1 MRLFIIIWSLL
12 LLTFTTSIA
21 QDAHFTQFYAAPTHL
36 SPAFAGTTVQSRLS
50 TNYRNQWPSIPG
62 AFVAYNVAYDHYAPE
77 LKSGFGILA
86 THERAGSGALR
97 SSSVSAQYAYEV
109 RITRQ
114 LFFRPALQFTYS
126 NRNIN
131 FNDLVFGDQL
141 IRNNDPTSVE
151 ENVFQPINFFDMS
164 SGGLFYSPKFWFG
177 AALHHINQPNESLYP
192 DRIGLLPRK
201 VSMHGGY
208 RFKSGSGGHYRKSG
222 NEIVVAFNYKKQGEF
237 SQLDLGAYWEIDPL
251 VLGVW
256 YRGLPVFK
264 SNDYGYANQDAVAIL
279 AGIGT
284 NKFRFAYSYDITVS
298 QLSVGASGGA
308 HEISIVYEWANKRNA
323 HLSKRRVVPCAKF

>member
-1 MRLFIIIWSLL
+1 MRLVVLIASLVI
-12 LLTFTTSIA
+12 LTIGSAFG
-21 QDAHFTQFYAAPTHL
+21 QDTHFTQFYAAPTYL
-36 SPAFAGTTVQSRLS
+36 NPAFAGTTIQSRIS
-50 TNYRNQWPSIPG
+50 SNYRNQWPSIPG

-77 LKSGFGILA
+77 IKSGFGLLA

-97 SSSVSAQYAYEV
+97 SSSISAQYAYEI
-109 RITRQ
+109 RMNRQ
-114 LFFRPALQFTYS
+114 LYFRPALQFTYS

-131 FNDLVFGDQL
+131 FNDLIFGDQL

-151 ENVFQPINFFDMS
+151 ENVFEPVNFFDMS

-177 AALHHINQPNESLYP
+177 ASLHHINQPNESLYP

-201 VSMHGGY
+201 VSVHGGY
-208 RFKSGSGGHYRKSG
+208 RFNAGSGGYYRKSG
-222 NEIVVAFNYKKQGEF
+222 KEIVVAFNYKSQAEF
-237 SQLDLGAYWEIDPL
+237 SQLDLGAYLELDPL

-256 YRGLPVFK
+256 YRGLPIK
-264 SNDYGYANQDAVAIL
+264 SNNLGYLNQDAVAVL

-284 NKFRFAYSYDITVS
+284 DRFRFAYSYDITVS

-308 HEISIVYEWANKRNA
+308 HEISIIYEWANKRNA
-323 HLSKRRVVPCAKF
+323 RLGKRRIVPCAKF